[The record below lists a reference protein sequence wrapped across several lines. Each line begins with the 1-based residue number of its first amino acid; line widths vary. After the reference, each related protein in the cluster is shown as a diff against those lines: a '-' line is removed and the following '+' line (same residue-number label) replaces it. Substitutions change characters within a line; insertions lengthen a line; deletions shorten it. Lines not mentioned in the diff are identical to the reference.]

1 MENNRKN
8 KLICILFALFFAFG
22 FFLCVLLPKKEYSY
36 SERRKLAQLPKCS
49 KETLWNGTFMS
60 GFDKYSQDQ
69 FPFREDFRRLKA
81 LTATKVFGRKDNH
94 GIYVTD
100 GFAAAMEY
108 PMKEKHMEQAAQRFR
123 YLYETYLTEEN
134 SVFFSVIPDK
144 NCFLAEESGHL
155 SMDYDAFE
163 KTMAK
168 KMDFAEYIQISD
180 LLDRN
185 DYYKTDTHWRQEQI
199 TNVADRLASAMGTTS
214 IQDYEK
220 KTVEQDF
227 YGVYA
232 GQSALPLK
240 PDSLCYLTNDTLEQC
255 KVYDYQNN
263 RPGFVY
269 DFQRAS
275 GKDPYELFL
284 TGPIS
289 LITMENPTAKNS
301 RELILFRDSFG
312 SSIAPLLLDGYS
324 KITLVDI
331 RYIHPDLLG
340 KFVDFRGCD
349 VLFLYSS
356 LVLNTFSF

>member
-1 MENNRKN
+1 MEKNRN
-8 KLICILFALFFAFG
+8 HRLLCILFAFFLAFG
-22 FFLCVLLPKKEYSY
+22 FLLCVFLPEKDYSY
-36 SERRKLAQLPKCS
+36 SERRKLAQFPKYS
-49 KETLWNGTFMS
+49 AETVWNGKFMS
-60 GFDKYSQDQ
+60 DFDKYAQDQ

-81 LTATKVFGRKDNH
+81 LTATKVFGRKDHH

-100 GFAAAMEY
+100 GFASAMEY
-108 PMKEKHMEQAAQRFR
+108 PMKEKHLEQAARRFR
-123 YLYETYLTEEN
+123 SIYDTYLTEEN
-134 SVFFSVIPDK
+134 SVYFSVIPDK

-155 SMDYDAFE
+155 AMDYDVFE
-163 KTMAK
+163 KTMSE
-168 KMDFAEYIQISD
+168 KMDFAEYIRISD

-185 DYYKTDTHWRQEQI
+185 DYYKTDTHWRQEKI
-199 TNVADRLASAMGTTS
+199 TDVAERLAAAMGTTS

-232 GQSALPLK
+232 GQWALPLK
-240 PDSLCYLTNDTLEQC
+240 PDSLSYLTNTTLEQC
-255 KVYDYQNN
+255 TVYDHQNAQ
-263 RPGFVY
+263 PGMVY
-269 DFQRAS
+269 DFRRAS
-275 GKDPYELFL
+275 GKDPYEFFL
-284 TGPIS
+284 SGPIS
-289 LITMENPTAKNS
+289 LLTMENPAAEGS

-340 KFVDFRGCD
+340 KFIDFQGCD